1 MKHIGAP
8 LAGFSTIPA
17 IESMQIAMDPNY
29 GGRPTRK
36 FPIRYLR
43 YWFMRQALDDLSRRL
58 NRPLRVLEV
67 GIGLGK
73 MLAFMGGAQIAP
85 GRHALPDTIASW
97 DALSAEADPRTLH
110 RYSYSSFQ
118 QADIEEPYELAP
130 ASYDAVI
137 VLHVLEHLW
146 RPEEAM
152 RRLLPSLRVGG
163 LLIGGSPT
171 MPGAFARLHE
181 RWLHRKFADKLDDVL
196 AHRHLSVMSPG
207 RIRRFAKAE
216 GLGLDLLSG
225 AFLMRASRS
234 PLEDRSWWL
243 RANLAWGALFPALG
257 GEVYFALRMTH
268 EASLRR
274 CSSPPVAA
282 DWSLE
287 PAVDPIALP
296 PRRPTADV
304 PETVGVRARE
314 LDVCD

>member
-17 IESMQIAMDPNY
+17 IESMQIAMDPAY

-73 MLAFMGGAQIAP
+73 MLAFMGGPQIAP
-85 GRHALPDTIASW
+85 GRHALPDTIACW

-171 MPGAFARLHE
+171 MPGLFASLHE

-216 GLGLDLLSG
+216 GLAPDLLSG
-225 AFLMRASRS
+225 AFFMRASRS

-257 GEVYFALRMTH
+257 GEVYFALRMTQ
-268 EASLRR
+268 ESMLR

-287 PAVDPIALP
+287 PAADPIAMP

-304 PETVGVRARE
+304 PEKVGAHARE